1 MCYRLLVQQW
11 IKCIIFTKEGNKFT
25 NEQSKT
31 SINALPRFKT
41 LSAKELK
48 SLFARA
54 QNQEQEAIN
63 KLCGFYQSLIK
74 KEAGRYY
81 IYKALGEDAINI
93 AWVIFLNFI
102 QHYQGDD
109 FKHLPGLIQYHLH
122 YELLH
127 RVQKDGRSW
136 VKEIASEELMEMQAP
151 EQLDQPLE
159 KLAIRQEL
167 ANLSPHQR
175 DVLEMYYHQNKTN
188 EQIAKHFGCSIS
200 TIKRQ
205 KLEALTNLKAKLNH

>member
-1 MCYRLLVQQW
+1 
-11 IKCIIFTKEGNKFT
+11 
-25 NEQSKT
+25 
-31 SINALPRFKT
+31 
-41 LSAKELK
+41 LK
-48 SLFARA
+48 SLFTRA
-54 QNQEQEAIN
+54 QNLEQEAIN

-109 FKHLPGLIQYHLH
+109 FKNLPGLIQYHLH

-127 RVQKDGRSW
+127 QVQKEGRSW

-151 EQLDQPLE
+151 EQLDQLLE

-167 ANLSPHQR
+167 DNLSPHQR

-205 KLEALTNLKAKLNH
+205 KLEALTNLKTKLNH

>member
-1 MCYRLLVQQW
+1 M
-11 IKCIIFTKEGNKFT
+11 
-25 NEQSKT
+25 
-31 SINALPRFKT
+31 
-41 LSAKELK
+41 K
-48 SLFARA
+48 SLFTRA

-93 AWVIFLNFI
+93 AWVTFLKFI

-127 RVQKDGRSW
+127 QVQKEGRSW
-136 VKEIASEELMEMQAP
+136 MKEIASEELMEMQAP

-167 ANLSPHQR
+167 DNLSPHQH
-175 DVLEMYYHQNKTN
+175 DILEMYYHQNKTN
-188 EQIAKHFGCSIS
+188 EQIAKYFGCSIS

-205 KLEALTNLKAKLNH
+205 KLEALTNIKEKLNH